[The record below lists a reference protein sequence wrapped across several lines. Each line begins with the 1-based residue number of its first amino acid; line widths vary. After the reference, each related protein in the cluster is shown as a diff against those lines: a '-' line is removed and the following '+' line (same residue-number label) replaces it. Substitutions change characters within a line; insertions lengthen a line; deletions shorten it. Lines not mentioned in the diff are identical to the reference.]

1 MISSRSRSN
10 DPTAGTTAQPP
21 PASPLRKP
29 DDAVD
34 TPRWGLLAAAI
45 LVAWVTAAWVGSAFS
60 TAQVAAPRSASAQP
74 QGK

>member
-29 DDAVD
+29 DDAVE
-34 TPRWGLLAAAI
+34 PLRWGLLAAAI